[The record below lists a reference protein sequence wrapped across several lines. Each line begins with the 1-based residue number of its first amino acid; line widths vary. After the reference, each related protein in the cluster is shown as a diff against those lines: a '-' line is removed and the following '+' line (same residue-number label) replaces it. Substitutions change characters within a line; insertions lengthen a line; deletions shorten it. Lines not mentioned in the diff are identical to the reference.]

1 MLLKKITVHPFD
13 MDSAQIDVGLILDKK
28 DKAVHPSAAKLM
40 TRRANQHPE
49 TSLDVSHQLKSKSN

>member
-40 TRRANQHPE
+40 TRHAN
-49 TSLDVSHQLKSKSN
+49 